1 MTVVDSFV
9 VAAVRAVTMSPL
21 VVVISS
27 RSSVV
32 VPSGSFPA
40 VSKAQGAEEGDDDEK
55 EDGLDVHC
63 MFVYVRR

>member
-9 VAAVRAVTMSPL
+9 VAAVRAVTMSPFI
-21 VVVISS
+21 VVISG

-40 VSKAQGAEEGDDDEK
+40 VGKTQGTEEGDDDEK
-55 EDGLDVHC
+55 KDGLDVHC
-63 MFVYVRR
+63 MFVYL